1 MTSNCQSCCSIKLE
15 VSQQQY
21 ATKLQASATSMFQA
35 HHKLKDNSDT
45 VVSMLYT
52 IAKNCP
58 SASDS
63 EKFIGCFNK
72 YATTC
77 PNGATQKASG
87 MCEVPCASKSMSTPE
102 HDCGCNIKLSTGVSD
117 DGSAPS
123 CYANMCGML
132 MYQSAPA
139 HQESCTDRQTC
150 ELCKCTPT
158 TADCA
163 CASVEKSEIYCAPE
177 AGTEPDS
184 DTCQN
189 QHVTKTNYDT
199 CFPTAAAC
207 QSDVQSTW
215 PMFGPTLINGPNQP
229 VEVINSSSSKG
240 FKITT
245 SGGTYNIACNTGD
258 VDESALSMVD
268 MTNSS
273 MKEWSVTQDTP
284 LYKECATCPLYTDPA
299 SRKVLTIDTNK
310 ACSDSGYL
318 YCSSDTC
325 AFSPPT
331 DTLVSLCSS
340 KGTCPFGVKVVT
352 GVEPTG
358 GLSITQAKELSLY
371 PYNYWWEKY
380 NGLDTMCQLHREDP
394 DAPYSNKSSFQNLRN
409 MYTSAVSGQ
418 LTCTK
423 STAAKIGTAEEISN
437 PSAFICGNFK
447 SKPAE
452 WACIEDACNENHAA
466 VSY

>member
-229 VEVINSSSSKG
+229 VEVINNNSL
-240 FKITT
+240 KITT
-245 SGGTYNIACNTGD
+245 SGGSYNIACNLGANID
-258 VDESALSMVD
+258 KSALRMVD
-268 MTNSS
+268 MANNNMSKWSAKNGGILNCTNG
-273 MKEWSVTQDTP
+273 
-284 LYKECATCPLYTDPA
+284 TCPLYTDPA
-299 SRKVLTIDTNK
+299 HKVLTIDTNT
-310 ACSDSGYL
+310 ACPGGKL
-318 YCSSDTC
+318 YCSSANC
-325 AFSPPT
+325 AFTAPNT
-331 DTLVSLCSS
+331 ALVDLCTT
-340 KGTCPFGVKVVT
+340 KTKCPFGMKVVT
-352 GVEPTG
+352 GVHPTG
-358 GLSITQAKELSLY
+358 GLSIMHAKELSLY

-380 NGLDTMCQLHREDP
+380 HGMDTMCQLHREDP

-409 MYTSAVSGQ
+409 MYYTSTASGQ
-418 LTCTK
+418 PTCTK
-423 STAAKIGTAEEISN
+423 SAAAKIGPAKISN
-437 PSAFICGNFK
+437 PSTVTCGLFK
-447 SKPAE
+447 STPE
-452 WACIEDACNENHAA
+452 WACIEDACNENYPA
-466 VSY
+466 VS